1 MFTKVFF
8 LTNINI
14 EPKTSISVALLVILF
29 MSKALLY
36 FSRGL
41 CFESQPVIV
50 HLIMENIRHCLYI
63 VVGLS

>member
-1 MFTKVFF
+1 MFF
-8 LTNINI
+8 LTDINI
-14 EPKTSISVALLVILF
+14 EPKTSISVALLILF
-29 MSKALLY
+29 MPKAFLY

-41 CFESQPVIV
+41 RFESQPVIL